1 MSVRALTNP
10 QRITVKRS
18 ELRQNQRATLKKAKG
33 RTVVLISA
41 NDAEEAKLVLDK
53 QYFDELM
60 AKLCAAAET
69 LAITIDDRLFSRI
82 LAAAKTLDQD
92 VRRGK
97 LHSLEE
103 AFGEK

>member
-10 QRITVKRS
+10 QSITVKRS

-53 QYFDELM
+53 QYFDELLT
-60 AKLCAAAET
+60 KLRAAAET
-69 LAITIDDRLFSRI
+69 LAITMDDRLFPRI
-82 LAAAKTLDQD
+82 LAAAQTLDKD
-92 VRRGK
+92 VRHGR
-97 LHSLEE
+97 LHSLKD
-103 AFGEK
+103 AFGEE